1 MKVLVVGKG
10 GREHALCWKL
20 NQSPKVQMVYCA
32 PGNAGT
38 ARERNTVNVPIEQN
52 DLRGLLQFARK
63 EGIDLTVVGP
73 EEPLTLGIVDLFQ
86 REGFRIFGPRKDAAE
101 LEGSKVFSKELMRQA
116 GIPTADY
123 RIYGAAPDAERYI
136 LTREVMLTLRAR
148 GPSLIR
154 GSQVCRTALECF
166 EAIERM
172 LDPREMIEPGVQV
185 EIEER
190 GQRRTFATAAE
201 AREFVLSRPIG
212 LVVKADGL
220 AAGKGVYV
228 CETLREA
235 LDAIDRVMMRRVFG
249 KAGDRVII
257 EERLDGVETTVLA
270 FTDGRTI
277 APMELSQDY
286 KRAYDNDEGPNTGG
300 MGAYSPAENLLTPE
314 QLEMVERDVLVP
326 VVHAMK
332 RGRRP
337 FRGVLYAGLMLTQ
350 QGPKVLEF
358 NVRFGDPE
366 CQCLLPRLKTD
377 LVDLMMAVCDE
388 RLEEI
393 PLEWDPSPTV
403 CVVMAAE
410 GYPGPFDRGR
420 PIHGMDDAEKT
431 PGVRIFHAGTAQR
444 IDPTTGREGRLVIDG
459 GRVLN
464 VVGIGPN
471 FAEARDRAYQAA
483 RAIRFQGAQYRKDI
497 ALRALAPPP
506 PPIPE
511 TPPSASPEAPSPA
524 PSDDEP
530 AGPA

>member
-20 NQSPKVQMVYCA
+20 NQSPKVRTVYCA

-38 ARERNTVNVPIEQN
+38 ARERNTVNVPIESN

-86 REGFRIFGPRKDAAE
+86 REGLRIFGPRKDAAE

-123 RIYGAAPDAERYI
+123 RIYGSAPDAERYI
-136 LTREVMLTLRAR
+136 LTREVMLTLRTR

-154 GSQVCRTALECF
+154 GNQACRTALECF
-166 EAIERM
+166 ETIDRM
-172 LDPREMIEPGVQV
+172 MDPREMIEPGVQV

-190 GQRRTFATAAE
+190 GQRRTFSTAAE

-220 AAGKGVYV
+220 ASGKGVFV

-235 LDAIDRVMMRRVFG
+235 IDAIDRVMMRRVFG

-257 EERLDGVETTVLA
+257 EERLDGLETTVLA

-286 KRAYDNDEGPNTGG
+286 KRAFDDDEGPNTGG
-300 MGAYSPAENLLTPE
+300 MGAYSPADTVLTPE
-314 QLEMVERDVLVP
+314 QMEMVERDVLVP
-326 VVHAMK
+326 VIHAMK

-337 FRGVLYAGLMLTQ
+337 FRGILYAGLMLTQ

-366 CQCLLPRLKTD
+366 CQCLLPRLKSD
-377 LVDLMMAVCDE
+377 LFDLMMAVCDE
-388 RLEEI
+388 KLEEI
-393 PLEWDPSPTV
+393 PLDWDPAPTV
-403 CVVMAAE
+403 CVVMASE
-410 GYPGPFDRGR
+410 GYPGAFERGR
-420 PIHGMDDAEKT
+420 PINGLDDAEKV
-431 PGVRIFHAGTAQR
+431 PNVRIFHAGTAQR
-444 IDPTTGREGRLVIDG
+444 IDPTTGREGRVVTDG

-464 VVGIGPN
+464 IVGTGKD
-471 FAEARDRAYQAA
+471 FAEARDRAYQAT

-497 ALRALAPPP
+497 AVRALAPPP
-506 PPIPE
+506 PAAPVV
-511 TPPSASPEAPSPA
+511 PPATA
-524 PSDDEP
+524 PSDDAPES
-530 AGPA
+530 A